1 VTTTQR
7 QPRNLLE
14 AVHYFSDPD
23 VALDFVVKLRWP
35 NGVECP
41 SCGGT
46 EHSFLKTRRIWK
58 CRECKRQFS
67 AKVGTIFEDSPIGF
81 DKWLPA
87 VWLIVNSKNG
97 VSSHE
102 LGRSI
107 GVTQK
112 TAWFMD
118 HRIRYALKVGSFNK
132 LDGEVEVDETFIGGL
147 ARNMHKVD
155 RARRIHGTGGLDK
168 TMVVGTLQR
177 TNNGVPSRVIASVL
191 PDRTHATLHAYI
203 GANVVQG
210 ATIYS
215 DQHKGY
221 TGLEADYSHKVV
233 DHAVEY
239 VSGRV
244 YTNGIEN
251 FWALLKRGLKGTYVC
266 AQPYHLHRYID
277 ERVFTFNERDKTD
290 LGRMQA
296 TVSQVAGRRVTWK
309 QLTGKEVVTHD
320 GELPEVA

>member
-1 VTTTQR
+1 MTTTQTR
-7 QPRNLLE
+7 QPRTLLE
-14 AVHYFSDPD
+14 AVRYFSDPD
-23 VALDFVVKLRWP
+23 VALDFVVNLRWP
-35 NGVECP
+35 NGIECP

-58 CRECKRQFS
+58 CRNCKRQFS
-67 AKVGTIFEDSPIGF
+67 AKVGTIFEESPIGF

-97 VSSHE
+97 VSSHQ

-112 TAWFMD
+112 TAWFMN
-118 HRIRYALKVGSFNK
+118 HRIRYALRVGSFNK

-147 ARNMHKVD
+147 ARNMHKD
-155 RARRIHGTGGLDK
+155 ARASKIHGTGGTDK
-168 TMVVGTLQR
+168 AVVVGTLQR
-177 TNNGVPSRVIASVL
+177 GENGRSSKVLASVV
-191 PDRTHATLHAYI
+191 PDRTRTTLHAYV
-203 GANVVQG
+203 GNTVQSG
-210 ATIYS
+210 ATVYS
-215 DQHKGY
+215 DQWSGY
-221 TGLEADYSHKVV
+221 TGLEADYSHKTV

-251 FWALLKRGLKGTYVC
+251 FWSLLKRGLKGTYVC

-277 ERVFTFNERDKTD
+277 ERVFTFNERTNTD

-296 TVSQVAGRRVTWK
+296 TVSQVAGRR
-309 QLTGKEVVTHD
+309 LT
-320 GELPEVA
+320 

>member
-1 VTTTQR
+1 MDKAS
-7 QPRNLLE
+7 QPTNLLE
-14 AVHYFSDPD
+14 AVRYFSDPE

-112 TAWFMD
+112 TAWFMN
-118 HRIRYALKVGSFNK
+118 HRIRYALRVGSFNK
-132 LDGEVEVDETFIGGL
+132 LNGEVEVDETFIGGL
-147 ARNMHKVD
+147 ARNMHKAE
-155 RARRIHGTGGLDK
+155 RARKIHGTGGMDK
-168 TMVVGTLQR
+168 TIVVGTLQR
-177 TNNGVPSRVIASVL
+177 GENGRTSTVRADVVA
-191 PDRTHATLHAYI
+191 DRNRPTLHAYV
-203 GANVVQG
+203 GHTVQHG

-215 DQHKGY
+215 DQWSGY
-221 TGLEADYSHKVV
+221 TGLEADYSHKTV

-277 ERVFTFNERDKTD
+277 ERVFTFNERSNSD
-290 LGRMQA
+290 LGRMKA

-309 QLTGKEVVTHD
+309 QLTGKEIVTHD
-320 GELPEVA
+320 GELIEVA